1 MRIVVCIKQVPSA
14 DRLKFD
20 SRQMRLVR
28 EGVPN
33 EINPFDRRALAQG
46 IALREKHGGEVVVL
60 TMGPEQAREAL
71 YEALASGA
79 DRAVHLL
86 GNEFAGSDTLATARA
101 LAQACRHLG
110 FDLILCGKYTVDGE
124 TAQVPGM
131 VAEILDLPQVSAVT
145 RLEMQPS
152 LERVSV
158 TREVDDGLE
167 VLEARLPAVLTASE
181 RLIKPVKVTPEMLAA
196 AHSRPV
202 VVWGARQLEIDP
214 LLLGSSGSPTWVTSV
229 REVISRRKHVIRSAH
244 EGGEAV
250 VDATVRDLLAEGLF
264 GGWWATPSEA
274 PPMGANARAAD
285 RAVWVVAEMHAGA
298 LRPVTFELLAEARR
312 VASRLGGPVACVLI
326 GHDVTP
332 LASQA
337 ARHGAQFI
345 YLADA
350 PPLEEFSLEQYAHVL
365 AEAIRARHPYLVL
378 LPSTSNGRDLAPRVA
393 ARLKIGLTG
402 DCLGLEVDDH
412 DRVVQLKPAFAGSL
426 IAPILSRT
434 LPVMAT
440 LRPGAVEAFPPDGS
454 RLLEI
459 IHLDTAHLPTKR
471 TRLREHQPSEHTEL
485 DLERSQVIVGVG
497 MGLGGPQN
505 LPQVENLA
513 RALGAGVG
521 ATRKLV
527 DEGWLPRQTQIGLT
541 GQAYGPKLYVAVGV
555 SGKPYHLFGLRRA
568 GSILAINS
576 DPQAPIFA
584 ECDYGIVGDWSEV
597 VPLLTTRLVR
607 ARHEAG
613 LA

>member
-1 MRIVVCIKQVPSA
+1 MRIVVCIKQVPSP
-14 DRLKFD
+14 DQLKFD
-20 SRQMRLVR
+20 SQQMRLVR

-60 TMGPEQAREAL
+60 TMGPPQAREAL

-79 DRAVHLL
+79 DRAIHLL
-86 GNEFAGSDTLATARA
+86 GDEFAGSDTLATARA
-101 LAQACRHLG
+101 LAEACRHLG

-131 VAEILDLPQVSAVT
+131 VAEILDLPQVSGVT
-145 RLEMQPS
+145 RLEVHPS

-167 VLEARLPAVLTASE
+167 VLEARLPTVLTASE
-181 RLIKPVKVTPEMLAA
+181 RLIKPIKVTPEMLAA
-196 AHSRPV
+196 ARSRPV

-229 REVISRRKHVIRSAH
+229 REVISRRKHVIRSTH

-264 GGWWATPSEA
+264 GRWRATPSEA
-274 PPMGANARAAD
+274 PPKGSDVRAPD
-285 RAVWVVAEMHAGA
+285 RAVWVVAEMHENA

-345 YLADA
+345 FLADA

-365 AEAIRARHPYLVL
+365 AEAIRVRHPYLVL
-378 LPSTSNGRDLAPRVA
+378 LPSTANGRDLAPRVA

-412 DRVVQLKPAFAGSL
+412 DRVVQLKPAFAGGL

-471 TRLREHQPSEHTEL
+471 TRFREHQPSEHTVL

-521 ATRKLV
+521 ATRKVV

-597 VPLLTTRLVR
+597 VPLLTARLIR